1 MKRPASPVN
10 GEHPSKRMH
19 QTHQQSLTEPK
30 QSSVPELTVPS
41 LKQDLSGTSSPL
53 DQPRTEPE
61 KVKPEEMEMDDGE
74 GGDTPLF
81 FLLLFFC
88 LSHTSPLS
96 LLQILILIFS

>member
-81 FLLLFFC
+81 FLLLFFYV
-88 LSHTSPLS
+88 SPTQAHS
-96 LLQILILIFS
+96 LFCRS